1 MNDQYKAA
9 YKQNYAWWDAK
20 GADLP
25 KGLFT
30 KFNESFKAWE
40 KRRGFATETD
50 FVGNPLEGNESKPD
64 PVQKLRGRPLAL
76 KLALESKKRVLAAE
90 AAKAAKKAIKKG
102 LKDPRMDTKFSPDIV
117 GKQYSSSNNAQ
128 RKIKEYI
135 IKNHLII
142 PPDYV
147 FGVNKID
154 WGKYEIT
161 GTRKQNDKKNKKIQ
175 SINEANSL

>member
-1 MNDQYKAA
+1 MGDSQYKGTIR
-9 YKQNYAWWDAK
+9 QSFAWWDVG

-25 KGLFT
+25 MGLFQD
-30 KFNESFKAWE
+30 FNEKFKAWE
-40 KRRGFATETD
+40 RRRGFKDEEALD
-50 FVGNPLEGNESKPD
+50 PDNPEPVKP
-64 PVQKLRGRPLAL
+64 LRGNAL
-76 KLALESKKRVLAAE
+76 RAKLALESKKRVLAAE
-90 AAKAAKKAIKKG
+90 AAKAAKKAAKKG
-102 LKDPRMDTKFSPDIV
+102 LKKSDKPTNFAPDIV
-117 GKQYSSSNNAQ
+117 GKVYSSNNNAQ

-161 GTRKQNDKKNKKIQ
+161 GSRKQNDKKNKKIQ

>member
-1 MNDQYKAA
+1 
-9 YKQNYAWWDAK
+9 
-20 GADLP
+20 
-25 KGLFT
+25 
-30 KFNESFKAWE
+30 
-40 KRRGFATETD
+40 
-50 FVGNPLEGNESKPD
+50 LEGNESKPD

-117 GKQYSSSNNAQ
+117 GKQYSSGNNAQ
-128 RKIKEYI
+128 RKIKQYI
-135 IKNHLII
+135 LKNHLII
-142 PPDYV
+142 PPDYE